1 VPTLGRI
8 FRRQRWRP
16 VEAFGCFLP
25 LRTEK
30 AEKLGLFFSQQL
42 CNHIALASRDF
53 GVGEELLVQRNIFL
67 ADKYIEG
74 HHYGS
79 PTAAVSGDYIS
90 KVPSGS
96 QALTRGD
103 NFGARKANL
112 RNF

>member
-1 VPTLGRI
+1 
-8 FRRQRWRP
+8 
-16 VEAFGCFLP
+16 
-25 LRTEK
+25 
-30 AEKLGLFFSQQL
+30 
-42 CNHIALASRDF
+42 LASRDF

-74 HHYGS
+74 QHYGS
-79 PTAAVSGDYIS
+79 PTAAVSGHYIS
-90 KVPSGS
+90 KVPSSS